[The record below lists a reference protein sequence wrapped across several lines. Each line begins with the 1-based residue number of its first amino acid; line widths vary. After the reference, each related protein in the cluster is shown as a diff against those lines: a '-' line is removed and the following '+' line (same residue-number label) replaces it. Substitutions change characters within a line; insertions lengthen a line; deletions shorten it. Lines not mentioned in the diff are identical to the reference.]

1 MNFINEPWE
10 LAGSH
15 GEARL
20 KGTRAECREKVGER
34 CPGGWAGTEAQKQ
47 RGAAWVG
54 GLQAVQGSGC

>member
-15 GEARL
+15 GEERL

-47 RGAAWVG
+47 RGAA
-54 GLQAVQGSGC
+54 